1 MNIDQVVE
9 HGSTTY
15 QVYTL
20 ILTEQQGEDGKW
32 YSMPKYNSM
41 LRDSRSVHPTVD
53 AALRDKGAV
62 DQDAVAAFVKR
73 VLLSAIEEAGGVP
86 LLKIS
91 ITTNLLKGP
100 PKNAKSE
107 VGVKGTF

>member
-1 MNIDQVVE
+1 MVAQINE
-9 HGSTTY
+9 HGNTTY

-32 YSMPKYNSM
+32 YSMPKCNAM
-41 LRDSRSVHPTVD
+41 LRDSNRVHPTAD
-53 AALRDKGAV
+53 AALRDKGAM
-62 DQDAVAAFVKR
+62 DPDAVADFVRR
-73 VLLSAIEEAGGVP
+73 VLSSAVEEAGGVP
-86 LLKIS
+86 SLKIT

-100 PKNAKSE
+100 PEKSKIE